1 MYKKYYHLT
10 EKPFSLIP
18 NPDFL
23 YKSRQHEN
31 ALTYLEYG
39 LMENLG
45 FILLTGEI
53 GSGKTTLVRYL
64 LNQVESQMDVAVIF
78 NTNITS
84 GQMIGMI
91 LSEFDLTPSG
101 ENKTANLDV
110 LYTYLID
117 QFKKSKKTLLIIDE
131 AQNLSPEV
139 LEEVRMLS
147 NLQTDNRMLLQI
159 MLVGQPELRA
169 RLKTPQLIQLN
180 QRIVAGYHLSA
191 LTRKETGAY
200 IVSRLQKAGGLADIF
215 TTDAIDR
222 IHQASRGIPRTINLL
237 CDSAMVYGFADEL
250 THLDAAVIEEVIQDK
265 NGIGIDTLDDNPP
278 SVFSTDCDSF
288 PGAGDRDTQNLMER
302 IAVLEQNVRQ
312 MQLQL
317 NRQMEQL
324 EQVSESSQKEEIL
337 RLYKMVQDERKKN
350 EGLVAANAQLHMKLN
365 VFRNRRI
372 KKKQF

>member
-91 LSEFDLTPSG
+91 LSEFDLTPNG

-302 IAVLEQNVRQ
+302 IAVLEHNVRQ
-312 MQLQL
+312 LQLQL